1 MNPQTITTE
10 IFTADDYTL
19 AWPKM
24 SEADK
29 QTAFESDRLR
39 QRYWFNISL
48 FGEGTS
54 YEGQGNIRATIKHVD
69 QPDGFREQAVYA
81 SPEMSIIPTAEETYA
96 ILCWILGQPL
106 PAGYENGIERI
117 QQLIESAGGLTLL
130 PPAVEPIPAPTPE
143 PTPEPA
149 PTTTAKTTK

>member
-1 MNPQTITTE
+1 MNTTPITITTE
-10 IFTADDYTL
+10 LLTTDDFRANWLKLTDEKKL
-19 AWPKM
+19 E
-24 SEADK
+24 SF
-29 QTAFESDRLR
+29 QTGILR

-54 YEGQGNIRATIKHVD
+54 YEGQGNIRATIKHID

-106 PAGYENGIERI
+106 PVGYENGIERI
-117 QQLIESAGGLTLL
+117 QQLIEAAGGLTLL
-130 PPAVEPIPAPTPE
+130 PPAVAPTPE
-143 PTPEPA
+143 PTPA
-149 PTTTAKTTK
+149 STQDPTTKTTK

>member
-1 MNPQTITTE
+1 MNTQTINLALNTAQDYRDNWSRMSQAEQTE
-10 IFTADDYTL
+10 AIKL
-19 AWPKM
+19 GIIRK
-24 SEADK
+24 
-29 QTAFESDRLR
+29 
-39 QRYWFNISL
+39 RYWFNISL

-54 YEGQGNIRATIKHVD
+54 YEGQGNIRATVKHID

-117 QQLIESAGGLTLL
+117 QQLIQAAGGLTLL
-130 PPAVEPIPAPTPE
+130 PPAVTPTPE
-143 PTPEPA
+143 PTPEPTPD
-149 PTTTAKTTK
+149 PTTKTTK